1 MMRIIIM
8 VMRMRMMG
16 ITIMMRKMRMR
27 MMRMR
32 LRMMRMRLNE
42 LLQILG
48 HAGDTEDPGV
58 RQQMKSRFIQ
68 PSNVIFLRI

>member
-1 MMRIIIM
+1 MSMMMMMR
-8 VMRMRMMG
+8 
-16 ITIMMRKMRMR
+16 
-27 MMRMR
+27 
-32 LRMMRMRLNE
+32 LDE

-68 PSNVIFLRI
+68 PSNVIFLWI